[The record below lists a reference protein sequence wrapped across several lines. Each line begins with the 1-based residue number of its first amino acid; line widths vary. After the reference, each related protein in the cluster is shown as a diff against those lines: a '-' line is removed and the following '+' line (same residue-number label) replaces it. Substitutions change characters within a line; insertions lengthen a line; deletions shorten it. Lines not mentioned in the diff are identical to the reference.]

1 MAYYKQIDNEK
12 YDRQLLDLADI
23 LTKKQRD
30 GRISEKDMEYLI
42 NAAKDGKGI
51 TEIEKKTLDYI
62 VINYNLTNK
71 AKVYYEDLYK
81 NT

>member
-1 MAYYKQIDNEK
+1 
-12 YDRQLLDLADI
+12 
-23 LTKKQRD
+23 
-30 GRISEKDMEYLI
+30 MEYLI